1 MTTLIGTYLTQ
12 GSIIG
17 QKDSRSSVIFGTQF
31 ISFKIL
37 NHAYLKVCLFFFE
50 FLQPQIIVNNSVTEI
65 STYNNYFNQ
74 PQNKSEILTNELF
87 QDCLK

>member
-1 MTTLIGTYLTQ
+1 MLIW
-12 GSIIG
+12 
-17 QKDSRSSVIFGTQF
+17 KSV
-31 ISFKIL
+31 
-37 NHAYLKVCLFFFE
+37 FFFE